1 MKVRRI
7 GVVAVGLCLMGAAA
21 QAGLPKPVALVDR
34 VATSQSRGG
43 VGFHET
49 KYNKASWGNRW
60 KQSLA
65 PAPVIVAP
73 SVRGR

>member
-1 MKVRRI
+1 MKLRRI
-7 GVVAVGLCLMGAAA
+7 GAAALGISLLGAAA

-65 PAPVIVAP
+65 AGPLIVAP
-73 SVRGR
+73 SVRAR